1 MIKIYLLLNNLI
13 NENADNS
20 TFNQT
25 PAPRRM
31 SVVFSTLALFLLMQG
46 SLHAATYYLTV
57 AGAANAQVPGSW
69 NTDPAGTGTPA
80 PNFYSTNQ
88 AINELFIIPNG
99 INGTVSGNWQFGD
112 DATAGKP
119 MTLNVEGTLNIS
131 SLATLTLISKGSG
144 TTTMTITGTGS
155 IIFSSANTSQLNG
168 SISGGGSATNNR
180 FILSPGATL
189 RTLNTNGLTGT
200 NASIQTAIL
209 TLNLGTAANFDFNG
223 AAQLTTG
230 LPATVNNLTFSGS
243 GAKTL
248 TTTSPDAITG
258 NLTLSGT
265 VSVTAERSLNI
276 TGSVN
281 IGSGTTFTGG
291 AFTHFV
297 GGNWTRGGTF
307 AAASSTIEFNGSASQ
322 TIGTSNFNNITFS
335 NTGIKTASGALSI
348 AGTVTINSNFTSGN
362 FTHTVGGNWIRIG
375 TFTTGTSTINF
386 NGTAAQSITAGNFH
400 NISFTNA
407 GVKTTTGALAMTGS
421 VTITSNFTA
430 GPYTHTVNGNW
441 SRGGTFNATGSTIHF
456 TGTAAQSIGT
466 SNFNN
471 IMFSNTGTK
480 TASGAHSVAGSV
492 TINSN
497 FAAGSFTHTVAGDWI
512 RTGTFTPGT
521 STINF
526 NGTAAQSIQAGNFN
540 NITFT
545 NGGEKTTN
553 GALAIAGSVNIT
565 SNFTAGPYTHTVG
578 GNWTMTGTFT
588 DTGSTIHFT
597 GTGAQNIGASNFNNI
612 MFSNAGT
619 KTATGAHSIEG
630 SVTINSNFAAGS
642 FTHTVAG
649 NWIRTGTF
657 TPGTSTV
664 EFNGT
669 ASQSIQAGNFNN
681 ISFTNNGEKTT
692 NGPLNI
698 AGSVTITGNFTAG
711 PYTHT
716 VGGNW
721 NNTGTFIE
729 TGSTVNFNGT
739 SPQGI
744 SPSNFNH
751 IVFSNTGAKSA
762 MGGWSIGGN
771 ITISADLSAGDF
783 EHTLAGNWTNTGTF
797 TANGSTVLFTG
808 SVQQTINGNT
818 AFNNLTIYNASGVKA
833 TSDFTVNGI
842 LNLDSANP
850 NQTDGTLDMVISY
863 DDYSNI
869 LTPTDNLT
877 TQKTQAHD
885 ILNSYVLTMGPNAT
899 TTGQGDVT
907 GRVKRISFMPN
918 TEYSFGSPYSSIT
931 FSTQGTGTLPSD
943 VTFVITKGADRGIHS
958 NKTNTVQRLYQVIST
973 GGTLPTTFSL
983 KLRYADSELNGNN
996 ESQLVLWDH
1005 HIPYISTSTPHEHG
1019 KTAQNT
1025 SENWVSLTGHGIN
1038 YLASGEVITTGFTKY
1053 WMINNTLI
1061 IGNKWEGAVRD
1072 DYTNWNNPSNWS
1084 AGRKPDITDP
1094 IVTIPV
1100 STYYPTLPNENI
1112 SLKAISIEAGAKLTA
1127 GSGTLTITGGTLDNG
1142 GFGSWSNYGTFNAGT
1157 STVKFDY
1164 PRTESEIKSA
1174 TISGTTEF
1182 YNLET
1187 TANTNLM
1194 IESGAI
1200 MRLKNTVINNGIFNA
1215 SNSINTV
1222 EYTGQNQSVIQP
1234 NGGNTGYS
1242 TLVLSG
1248 SGTKTA
1254 STDLSISKS
1263 FTINPGVTFNGSSYT
1278 HSIAGN
1284 WINNGATSPS
1294 AGSVTFNGTTLQ
1306 SIGGSAASTF
1316 GGLVISNPAGVET
1329 NADVTGSSLAINSGS
1344 RFTIN
1349 PARSVTLSGGITNNA
1364 GADGLIIKANDTNP
1378 NGTLVFQGTAPAAT
1392 VQMYSKASWT
1402 QVGTVRSNYK
1412 WQFFGIP
1419 VASLAT
1425 TSPTFDGAFVRRYNE
1440 TGTGSGTTADKRWIQ
1455 LSNSSPLE
1463 HTTGYQVVQ
1472 SAPKIYTFKG
1482 NLVNSDISRQLTY
1495 TDTAEFKGQHI
1506 LGNPYTAAINI
1517 QNIDFG
1523 AAEQIVYLYNTGSI
1537 ADWATNSGGT
1547 GENPGQYQSTSRL
1560 TAGTGGIPGQIA
1572 SMQGFLVRT
1581 TTPTTLNIPYSATQ
1595 KNTERQ
1601 RVKAAATT
1609 EKAYSIIEVRGSR
1622 YADKMWLFS
1631 QAECTPG
1638 FDNGWD
1644 GRKFFGSSLT
1654 PQLYAIT
1661 PDGNMQINATNDLN
1675 NTELGFYNGEDSSY
1689 KLRFTHSNLEGTYP
1703 ALYLLDLQ
1711 DNSLTDISLS
1721 GTEYEFAANTT
1732 NTGASR
1738 FRIVTSPG
1746 ITTDLDGHMRDNTLK
1761 IFSRGRIIF
1770 VDNKVDTSGNLSV
1783 YDVAGVRVYTANFS
1797 KNSTSGLQTTLLPG
1811 TYLARGTAGGKQ
1823 LATKI
1828 IIQ

>member
-46 SLHAATYYLTV
+46 SIHAATYYLTV
-57 AGAANAQVPGSW
+57 AGAANAHLPESW
-69 NTDPAGTGTPA
+69 NTNAAGGSGGTPA
-80 PNFYSTNQ
+80 PNFTTDNDD
-88 AINELFIIPNG
+88 FIVPAG
-99 INGTVSGNWQFGD
+99 INGVVALD
-112 DATAGKP
+112 
-119 MTLNVEGTLNIS
+119 MTLGDVTAQKNAMTLTVNGTLNIAS
-131 SLATLTLISKGSG
+131 NAKLNLIAKGTG
-144 TTTMTITGTGS
+144 RTTMTISQTGT
-155 IIFSSANTSQLNG
+155 IIFSSHSANQLIGNNTS
-168 SISGGGSATNNR
+168 SVTI
-180 FILSPGATL
+180 ILSPNATL
-189 RTLNTNGLTGT
+189 RTVNTNGITGT
-200 NASIQTAIL
+200 NGSIQITNL

-243 GAKTL
+243 GTKTL
-248 TTTSPDAITG
+248 NTTSPNNITG
-258 NLTLSGT
+258 NLALNGT
-265 VSVTAERSLNI
+265 VTVTAVRNLNI
-276 TGSVN
+276 SRNISISAGSIFNAGTFTHN
-281 IGSGTTFTGG
+281 IGGDWFNT
-291 AFTHFV
+291 
-297 GGNWTRGGTF
+297 GTF
-307 AAASSTIEFNGSASQ
+307 SHGGSTINFNGTSAQS
-322 TIGTSNFNNITFS
+322 IGAGVFNNITFS
-335 NTGIKTASGALSI
+335 NTGVKTPTGAL
-348 AGTVTINSNFTSGN
+348 TIEGSVNIMGN
-362 FTHTVGGNWIRIG
+362 FTAGAYTHTVAGNWLNTG
-375 TFTTGTSTINF
+375 SFVTTGSTINF
-386 NGTAAQSITAGNFH
+386 NGTSAQS
-400 NISFTNA
+400 
-407 GVKTTTGALAMTGS
+407 
-421 VTITSNFTA
+421 
-430 GPYTHTVNGNW
+430 
-441 SRGGTFNATGSTIHF
+441 
-456 TGTAAQSIGT
+456 
-466 SNFNN
+466 
-471 IMFSNTGTK
+471 
-480 TASGAHSVAGSV
+480 
-492 TINSN
+492 
-497 FAAGSFTHTVAGDWI
+497 
-512 RTGTFTPGT
+512 
-521 STINF
+521 
-526 NGTAAQSIQAGNFN
+526 
-540 NITFT
+540 
-545 NGGEKTTN
+545 
-553 GALAIAGSVNIT
+553 
-565 SNFTAGPYTHTVG
+565 
-578 GNWTMTGTFT
+578 
-588 DTGSTIHFT
+588 
-597 GTGAQNIGASNFNNI
+597 IGASNFNNLI
-612 MFSNAGT
+612 ASNSGI
-619 KTATGAHSIEG
+619 K
-630 SVTINSNFAAGS
+630 
-642 FTHTVAG
+642 
-649 NWIRTGTF
+649 
-657 TPGTSTV
+657 
-664 EFNGT
+664 
-669 ASQSIQAGNFNN
+669 
-681 ISFTNNGEKTT
+681 
-692 NGPLNI
+692 
-698 AGSVTITGNFTAG
+698 
-711 PYTHT
+711 
-716 VGGNW
+716 
-721 NNTGTFIE
+721 
-729 TGSTVNFNGT
+729 TVNGNL
-739 SPQGI
+739 SI
-744 SPSNFNH
+744 S
-751 IVFSNTGAKSA
+751 
-762 MGGWSIGGN
+762 GN
-771 ITISADLSAGDF
+771 ITISGHLNGGSSVL
-783 EHTLAGNWTNTGTF
+783 TMQGNWINNGTF
-797 TANGSTVLFTG
+797 TTSTGTASFTG
-808 SVQQTINGNT
+808 TTQQIIGGT
-818 AFNNLTIYNASGVKA
+818 ASTSFNNLTINNNTGVKA
-833 TSDFTVNGI
+833 GIDMTVNGI
-842 LNLDSANP
+842 LNLASANP
-850 NQTDGTLDMVISY
+850 NSTDGTLDMVISY

-869 LTPTDNLT
+869 LTPTNNLT

-1329 NADVTGSSLAINSGS
+1329 NADVTGASLAINSGS

-1349 PARSVTLSGGITNNA
+1349 PARSVTLSGAITNNA

-1378 NGTLVFQGTAPAAT
+1378 NGTLVYQGTAPAAT

-1547 GENPGQYQSTSRL
+1547 GENPGQYQSTSRES
-1560 TAGTGGIPGQIA
+1560 AGTGGIPGQIA

-1689 KLRFTHSNLEGTYP
+1689 KLKFTHSNLEGTYP

-1738 FRIVTSPG
+1738 FRIVTNPG
-1746 ITTDLDGHMRDNTLK
+1746 ITTAVDGHVPDNTLK
-1761 IFSRGRIIF
+1761 IFSRGQTIF
-1770 VDNKVDTSGNLSV
+1770 VDNKSDTNGNLSV
-1783 YDVAGVRVYTANFS
+1783 YDVAGVRVYTADFS
-1797 KNSTSGLQTTLLPG
+1797 KNSTSALQTTLLPG